1 MPLTRVK
8 KENIVKDIEEKLDRQ
23 KAIMFMD
30 FSGVKVKE
38 LTGLRNELKET
49 GNEMEIAKKSL
60 LGIALKNKKIE
71 ADVKKLSGEVAVIFG
86 YEDEVASSKI
96 LYQFVKTNKKAKML
110 GGLIG
115 SNFYDEKDVMRLA
128 QLPGKQQLLGMLVG
142 TINAPISGFVSV
154 LHGNLRNLVYAL
166 AAIKDQKTN

>member
-38 LTGLRNELKET
+38 LTGLRNELKEN

-60 LGIALKNKKIE
+60 LGIALKNKNIA
-71 ADVKKLSGEVAVIFG
+71 ADVKNLSGEIAVVFG

-96 LYQFVKTNKKAKML
+96 LYQFVKANKKAKML
-110 GGLIG
+110 GGMIG
-115 SNFYDEKDVMRLA
+115 SNFYGEKEVMKLA

-142 TINAPISGFVSV
+142 TINAPITGFVSV

-166 AAIKDQKTN
+166 SAIKDSKA

>member
-38 LTGLRNELKET
+38 LTGLRNELKEN

-60 LGIALKNKKIE
+60 LGIALKNKNIA
-71 ADVKKLSGEVAVIFG
+71 ADVKNLSGEIAVVFG

-96 LYQFVKTNKKAKML
+96 LYQFVKANKKAKML
-110 GGLIG
+110 GGMIG
-115 SNFYDEKDVMRLA
+115 SNFYDEKDVMKLA

-166 AAIKDQKTN
+166 SAIKDGKTD